1 MTRCDNLTP
10 FGDSTLGES
19 FPILAAM
26 SETTPELRD
35 IAIEH
40 LAVQTSTLG
49 RMRVLQT
56 VADLADQLLND
67 WPDDPGEKHLKARLA
82 CIDALEGKL
91 SAGACRIAFLEAAAE
106 DGVWTMAPNR
116 PDGLEGRP
124 RHQAWHKKRSPWRR
138 GRPKS

>member
-1 MTRCDNLTP
+1 M
-10 FGDSTLGES
+10 GE
-19 FPILAAM
+19 A
-26 SETTPELRD
+26 TTKLRD

-56 VADLADQLLND
+56 VGDLADHLLND
-67 WPDDPGEKHLKARLA
+67 WPDDFGEKHYAARLA
-82 CIDALEGKL
+82 CIDALEGRL

-124 RHQAWHKKRSPWRR
+124 RHQVWHKKKSPWRR
-138 GRPKS
+138 GKAKS